1 MSVVSPAG
9 LGNDVARTENS
20 AKPTM
25 RTRSNGNSWANV
37 QPLDRPAAQV
47 AAGAVGEWVDLLA
60 RISHDLRTPL
70 NAVIGFSDVMQQEL
84 FGPLGHTRYQEYVR
98 HIRASGMEV
107 LQAAEDALTMT
118 ALLAEPK
125 AVTFEHVNLAQALG
139 EAIDDLSGRL
149 RLQAPT
155 IEIEIADEL
164 DVRSD
169 RRILTRALRQ
179 LVTIGLARAGQ
190 GAMINVS
197 AVCEHGLVQLR
208 VDVSDCHGACPVNA
222 EQAADLGMGRR
233 DLGVWI
239 ATSMLDLID
248 CRLAIE
254 TDGERLAL
262 TTTLEQANQPSFFQR
277 IVA

>member
-9 LGNDVARTENS
+9 LSNDVARTENS
-20 AKPTM
+20 AMSTTHP
-25 RTRSNGNSWANV
+25 RSKVSSWANV
-37 QPLDRPAAQV
+37 QPLDRSAAQV

-84 FGPLGHTRYQEYVR
+84 FGPLGDTRYQEYVR
-98 HIRASGMEV
+98 HIRTSGVEV

-125 AVTFEHVNLAQALG
+125 AVAIEDVNLAQALG

-155 IEIEIADEL
+155 IEIEVADEL
-164 DVRSD
+164 EVRSD

-190 GAMINVS
+190 GAMIKVS
-197 AVCEHGLVQLR
+197 GDCEHGLVHLR